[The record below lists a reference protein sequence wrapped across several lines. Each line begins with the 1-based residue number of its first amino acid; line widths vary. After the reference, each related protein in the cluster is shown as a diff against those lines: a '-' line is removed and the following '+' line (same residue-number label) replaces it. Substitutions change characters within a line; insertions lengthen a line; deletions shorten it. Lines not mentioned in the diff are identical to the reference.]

1 MKSALETLITNYQNE
16 KNTEEILSYATE
28 VVDFYKSAIP
38 NHIKFMSTIKNTI
51 LRSILEQEIERA
63 KYFLKEYLLLRT
75 RKISKRMRINMDFLS
90 EKEREFFLQM
100 KEFYIKGDI
109 FVDEEYLCNEV
120 VGFISNLDGKTILLD
135 GKVVTLKEGD
145 FYICSIK
152 DVYDLLCR
160 NEVDLV

>member
-16 KNTEEILSYATE
+16 KNTEEILPYATE

-38 NHIKFMSTIKNTI
+38 NHINFMSTTKNTI

-90 EKEREFFLQM
+90 
-100 KEFYIKGDI
+100 
-109 FVDEEYLCNEV
+109 
-120 VGFISNLDGKTILLD
+120 
-135 GKVVTLKEGD
+135 
-145 FYICSIK
+145 
-152 DVYDLLCR
+152 
-160 NEVDLV
+160 